1 MSVDR
6 DRYNDIITLQNYDY
20 FFKRTLY
27 INDGKW
33 LLSASAI
40 CFNVPNFSSDI
51 N

>member
-1 MSVDR
+1 MNVER
-6 DRYNDIITLQNYDY
+6 DRCNDVITLEHYDY
-20 FFKRTLY
+20 SFKRTLY

-40 CFNVPNFSSDI
+40 CFNVPNISSDI